1 MGKGVKEKIHYST
14 IKTLFFTLLYKKY
27 IYKNIGDIQRITG
40 FDQTKCRYTANT
52 SLKYILQVAK
62 HSFLFMRTIIKHVI
76 KQSFDRCQEMYLN
89 IDALISYPFNASVRK
104 ICSTKHDA

>member
-1 MGKGVKEKIHYST
+1 MGKGVKKKIHYST

-40 FDQTKCRYTANT
+40 FDQTKWRYTANT